1 MIEHS
6 KADRDLK
13 ERVVGFVQEY
23 YRTHGEVPSLRVLCR
38 ELNTY
43 TQKINESFPERLAG
57 ICRAS
62 GVPIPKDRIARTV
75 EATEGRKAE
84 AERRGKRDESVS
96 GSGRS
101 GEHGILGSYDEIDRQ
116 KVLIRGELKKF
127 LDTSLCLFEDPRMSG
142 EVKAFLAP
150 HLPEILEAGWGIH
163 HSLDT
168 LLKVEVFLDRMESRG
183 WSADMIPEYLTR
195 WANLSNQERNAFK
208 ELCEEAEKK
217 GETPKQHIA
226 GLRGE
231 RNQLLRDL
239 EELEE
244 KRRRDPERK
253 ALEQKAEKLLTQ
265 NKRLRDSLALQSAR
279 ANCLTQAINNCQS
292 CQRRL
297 SYFMLKNKRLM
308 AEFTKDPFV
317 AEMLHKLLAS

>member
-1 MIEHS
+1 
-6 KADRDLK
+6 
-13 ERVVGFVQEY
+13 
-23 YRTHGEVPSLRVLCR
+23 
-38 ELNTY
+38 
-43 TQKINESFPERLAG
+43 
-57 ICRAS
+57 
-62 GVPIPKDRIARTV
+62 
-75 EATEGRKAE
+75 
-84 AERRGKRDESVS
+84 
-96 GSGRS
+96 
-101 GEHGILGSYDEIDRQ
+101 
-116 KVLIRGELKKF
+116 
-127 LDTSLCLFEDPRMSG
+127 MSG

-150 HLPEILEAGWGIH
+150 RLPEILEAGWGIH